1 LSDWHGS
8 GKNLL
13 LDVSHQQ
20 GDLDMMNAMVC
31 TQYGSPDVLQLRE
44 VAKPV
49 PRDHE
54 VLVKIH
60 AATATATGLG
70 TRTGKPLIARLFSGL
85 TKPKNSILGVE
96 FAGEIAAIGK
106 DVTAFKVGDP
116 VFGMTG
122 ATTPGAYAQFKC
134 MPEDGAMLPKPD
146 NIRYE
151 DAAALVEGGLT
162 ALNFLHNKANIR
174 QGQKVLIYG
183 ASGSVGTASVQ
194 VAKYFGADVTAVC
207 SAANFD
213 LVKSIGADH
222 VIDYRKD
229 DFTKNG
235 QQYDIIFDTV
245 GKRSFADCK
254 GSLTPNGIFLNA
266 GNAATILPML
276 WTAVFG
282 RKKAILAATYVRSA
296 SEIKKDLAM
305 LKELIAAGKIRAVID
320 RCYPLEKTA
329 DAHRYVETGRKK
341 GNVVITIDHN
351 DTSA

>member
-1 LSDWHGS
+1 
-8 GKNLL
+8 
-13 LDVSHQQ
+13 
-20 GDLDMMNAMVC
+20 MMKAMVC

-49 PRDHE
+49 PRDNE

-70 TRTGKPLIARLFSGL
+70 ARTGKPLIARFSSGL
-85 TKPKNSILGVE
+85 AKPKPKNSILGVE

-106 DVTAFKVGDP
+106 DVTPFEVGDP

-122 ATTPGAYAQFKC
+122 AITPGAYAEFMC
-134 MPEDGAMLPKPD
+134 MPKNGALLPKPT
-146 NIRYE
+146 NISYS

-162 ALNFLHNKANIR
+162 ALNFLQNKANI
-174 QGQKVLIYG
+174 QPGQKALIYG
-183 ASGSVGTASVQ
+183 ASGSVGTASIQ

-207 SAANFD
+207 SSGNFE
-213 LVKSIGADH
+213 LVKSIGADS

-245 GKRSFADCK
+245 GKRSFAACK
-254 GSLTPNGIFLNA
+254 GSLTPNGIYLDA

-276 WTAVFG
+276 WTSVFG
-282 RKKAILAATYVRSA
+282 RKIAILTATYVRSA
-296 SEIKKDLAM
+296 SEIKKDLAI
-305 LKELIAAGKIRAVID
+305 LKKRIEAGKIQAVID

-351 DTSA
+351 GTSS